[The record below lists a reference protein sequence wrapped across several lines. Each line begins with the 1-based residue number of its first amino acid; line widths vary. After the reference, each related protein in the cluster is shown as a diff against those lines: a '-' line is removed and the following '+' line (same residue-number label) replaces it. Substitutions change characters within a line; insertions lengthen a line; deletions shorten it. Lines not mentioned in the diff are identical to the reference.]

1 MAKILIIDDDPD
13 IVLATRMVLENAGY
27 TVVAAASRDAGLEM
41 VKAEIPDMIIL
52 DVMMDSTTAG
62 FQVAL
67 SLRGPDSPPELKRIP
82 ILMVSAIHS
91 TTPLHFGPDDDYLPV
106 DDFVDKPIQPDQLLS
121 KVAEYLESA
130 T

>member
-41 VKAEIPDMIIL
+41 VKDENPDMIIL
-52 DVMMDSTTAG
+52 DVMMDSATAG

-67 SLRGPDSPPELKRIP
+67 SLRGPDAVPELKQIP

-91 TTPLHFGPDDDYLPV
+91 TTPLRFGPDDDYLPV
-106 DDFVDKPIQPDQLLS
+106 DDFVDKPIQPEQLLS
-121 KVAEYLESA
+121 KVAEYLKSA
-130 T
+130 V